1 MPVLALSPAEF
12 FHLWPTPPGP
22 LADQVLARN
31 ADAVILALYTPDL
44 ADPHQKQLIGYWPIW
59 QAVHID
65 GIWIDEAV
73 KAADPGALRSLLEA
87 AFATLQANGVTLAFA
102 MLADDADSLA
112 QAQRLGFVRAPGN
125 LYTLKV

>member
-12 FHLWPTPPGP
+12 FHLWPSPPGP
-22 LADQVLARN
+22 LAEQTLARN

-44 ADPHQKQLIGYWPIW
+44 TADHQKRLVGYWPIW

-65 GIWIDEAV
+65 GIWVDASV
-73 KAADPGALRSLLEA
+73 KAEGGGALRSLLEA

-102 MLADDADSLA
+102 MLADDAGSLA